1 MFCERGGWGGGGVW
15 ERGREFWTRE
25 KFFYMIFFH
34 LLFPCTD
41 IFLILRTTPAPPPI
55 TWLFSSDL
63 SLRYTEL
70 WQKRPNNQNILY
82 CVLEPKVFNKSTQF
96 KSSAIRTVNNFALL
110 FLTVRSKQS
119 RIRGPSGRK
128 YTSAASFFPRLFS
141 DCFSFFFFF
150 TDLIGGTDVLSLALW
165 LASLNVNDSYCW
177 QHWSS
182 YFWSYEQAARLREA
196 IFKIACYSRPIW
208 ILNIIPGD

>member
-1 MFCERGGWGGGGVW
+1 MFCERGGWGGGGW

-25 KFFYMIFFH
+25 KFFCMIFFL
-34 LLFPCTD
+34 LLFPCTV
-41 IFLILRTTPAPPPI
+41 IFLLLRTTPAPPPPI

-119 RIRGPSGRK
+119 RIRGALRSKIYFCRFVFSQAIFGL
-128 YTSAASFFPRLFS
+128 FFV
-141 DCFSFFFFF
+141 FFFFYRSHRWNWCIV
-150 TDLIGGTDVLSLALW
+150 TCALIG
-165 LASLNVNDSYCW
+165 
-177 QHWSS
+177 
-182 YFWSYEQAARLREA
+182 
-196 IFKIACYSRPIW
+196 
-208 ILNIIPGD
+208 

>member
-1 MFCERGGWGGGGVW
+1 MFCERGGGEG
-15 ERGREFWTRE
+15 GRERSGILDARE
-25 KFFYMIFFH
+25 IVLHDFFSFT
-34 LLFPCTD
+34 FPLHGYISYTSHHP
-41 IFLILRTTPAPPPI
+41 RPSRI

-82 CVLEPKVFNKSTQF
+82 CVLELKVFNKSTQF

-119 RIRGPSGRK
+119 RIRGALRSKIYFCRFVFSQAIFGL
-128 YTSAASFFPRLFS
+128 FFV
-141 DCFSFFFFF
+141 CFFFL

-165 LASLNVNDSYCW
+165 LARSNVNDSYCW

-196 IFKIACYSRPIW
+196 IFKIVCYSRPIW

>member
-1 MFCERGGWGGGGVW
+1 MRERSGILDA
-15 ERGREFWTRE
+15 RE
-25 KFFYMIFFH
+25 
-34 LLFPCTD
+34 
-41 IFLILRTTPAPPPI
+41 IFLHYFFSFTFPLHGYISYTSHHPRPPPPI

-150 TDLIGGTDVLSLALW
+150 LQISSVELMYCHLRSDW
-165 LASLNVNDSYCW
+165 LAWTWMTVTAGNTDPPIFGHMNKPRG
-177 QHWSS
+177 
-182 YFWSYEQAARLREA
+182 FARLFLKLFA
-196 IFKIACYSRPIW
+196 IHAPFEF
-208 ILNIIPGD
+208 

>member
-1 MFCERGGWGGGGVW
+1 MFCERGGWGGGGGGW
-15 ERGREFWTRE
+15 GGG
-25 KFFYMIFFH
+25 IFFN

-41 IFLILRTTPAPPPI
+41 IFLILRTTPPPPI

-119 RIRGPSGRK
+119 RIRGALRSKIYFCRFVFSQAIFGL
-128 YTSAASFFPRLFS
+128 FFV
-141 DCFSFFFFF
+141 FFFFLQISSVELMYCHLRS
-150 TDLIGGTDVLSLALW
+150 DW
-165 LASLNVNDSYCW
+165 LAWTWMTVTAGNTDPPIFGHMNKPRG
-177 QHWSS
+177 
-182 YFWSYEQAARLREA
+182 FARLFLKLLA
-196 IFKIACYSRPIW
+196 IHAPFEF
-208 ILNIIPGD
+208 